1 MAEIGYGVDI
11 WCAGALSAGRLA
23 RGRQVVAQALYRR
36 LTTPRGTLRDGD
48 EAANYGIDLADYVGA
63 IGTDTA
69 IAALPGIVRGE
80 LQKDDRVIQI
90 DVDPPIVERLASGLL
105 SINLSISAYLT
116 DELDPLGL
124 TVAISDVGVSLLGV
138 TP

>member
-1 MAEIGYGVDI
+1 
-11 WCAGALSAGRLA
+11 
-23 RGRQVVAQALYRR
+23 
-36 LTTPRGTLRDGD
+36 LRDGD
-48 EAANYGIDLADYVGA
+48 EAANYGVDLADYVGA

-90 DVDPPIVERLASGLL
+90 DVDPPTVARSPSGL
-105 SINLSISAYLT
+105 IEITLSISAYLT

-138 TP
+138 TA

>member
-1 MAEIGYGVDI
+1 MAEVGYGTDI

-63 IGTDTA
+63 IGYDIA
-69 IAALPGIVRGE
+69 IAALPGVVRGE
-80 LQKDDRVIQI
+80 LLKDDRVIQV
-90 DVDPPIVERLASGLL
+90 DVEPPVVERQASGLV
-105 SINLSISAYLT
+105 SITMQISCFLT

-124 TVAISDVGVSLLGV
+124 TVGISDVGVGLLGV
-138 TP
+138 TS